1 MVAKK
6 GFRLRPESKYYSKM
20 TYNCSAVGTMALKGL
35 VCQCSEKSGSGED
48 DNFILEQFSRFQ
60 KLLLSFLE
68 NGIVSANLFPLKSG
82 VC

>member
-1 MVAKK
+1 
-6 GFRLRPESKYYSKM
+6 
-20 TYNCSAVGTMALKGL
+20 MALKGL